1 MNTSAVTI
9 SKKRIEKEIE
19 RLTTQK
25 EKDFEIYIAKF
36 IDPKDGKVKDY
47 DRHIIMCLNGA
58 DGTPFAGGK
67 FYIEF
72 FFPDEYP
79 TCPPKARFLTRIY
92 HPNIDKLGKICLD
105 ILKDTWSAALQ
116 LRTIGQT
123 LLGLLSSP
131 NFDDPLDQSI
141 AKHYKTN
148 LKEAEAKARQWTQ
161 MYAIADQRSY

>member
-58 DGTPFAGGK
+58 DGTPLRRWK
-67 FYIEF
+67 ILYRI
-72 FFPDEYP
+72 
-79 TCPPKARFLTRIY
+79 FLSR
-92 HPNIDKLGKICLD
+92 
-105 ILKDTWSAALQ
+105 
-116 LRTIGQT
+116 
-123 LLGLLSSP
+123 
-131 NFDDPLDQSI
+131 
-141 AKHYKTN
+141 
-148 LKEAEAKARQWTQ
+148 
-161 MYAIADQRSY
+161 